1 MPQGMQDLSSITR
14 DWTHLPALAAWSLDH
29 WTAREVPQINLV
41 NCSLWTG
48 CQVTKP
54 AVISRL
60 EQGQEPWME
69 EEEILT
75 WSFPGK
81 RTSVQGDRRHGA
93 LESHKTEPLIFFFIS
108 GNCVKSLESLQAT
121 VDSWPK
127 TLRCPNDFYY
137 LHPSRHCM
145 ITCPPMD
152 FRERHSFKI
161 YPFFLLCCP
170 LLRPCLL
177 NLSLESLGLHLS
189 PG

>member
-1 MPQGMQDLSSITR
+1 MPQGMQDLSSIIR
-14 DWTHLPALAAWSLDH
+14 DRTHLPALAAWSLDH

-93 LESHKTEPLIFFFIS
+93 PESHKTEPLIFFLF
-108 GNCVKSLESLQAT
+108 QAT
-121 VDSWPK
+121 VLK
-127 TLRCPNDFYY
+127 A
-137 LHPSRHCM
+137 
-145 ITCPPMD
+145 
-152 FRERHSFKI
+152 
-161 YPFFLLCCP
+161 
-170 LLRPCLL
+170 L
-177 NLSLESLGLHLS
+177 NLCKQLWTVDQRPWDAQMISTTCTHHVTAWSLALPWILEKDILLKFILS
-189 PG
+189 FYSAALF